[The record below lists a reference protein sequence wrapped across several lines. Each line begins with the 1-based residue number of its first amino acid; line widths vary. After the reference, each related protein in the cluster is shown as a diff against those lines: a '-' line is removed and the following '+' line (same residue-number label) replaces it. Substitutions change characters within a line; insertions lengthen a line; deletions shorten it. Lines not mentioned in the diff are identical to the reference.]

1 MLYSVKESYF
11 IGWKGSTASLV
22 MEAVSSRGTERAVQV
37 LRSGGVV
44 AFPTDT
50 LYGLGADVF
59 CTPAVER
66 VFSIKE
72 RPAGMPMPVLI
83 ASPDDLS
90 KVAIEVPNI
99 ASELAARFWPGPLTI
114 ILRRSPD
121 VPDLVSGGRDTLGV
135 RMPNHPVALAMI
147 EGFRGPVTGTSANI
161 SGGANPSSWQ
171 EVQQALDGRVDHV
184 VEEGP
189 APSGTASTVLDLTTE
204 TPTLVRVGDLD
215 ISCIESLCNLSLLP
229 AG

>member
-1 MLYSVKESYF
+1 
-11 IGWKGSTASLV
+11 
-22 MEAVSSRGTERAVQV
+22 MEAAGSRGTDKAVQV

-66 VFSIKE
+66 VFAIKE
-72 RPAGMPMPVLI
+72 RPVGMPMPVLL

-90 KVAIEVPNI
+90 KVAVEVP
-99 ASELAARFWPGPLTI
+99 ALAYELAGCFWPGALTI
-114 ILRRSPD
+114 ILKRSKD

-147 EGFRGPVTGTSANI
+147 QGFGGPVTGTSANI
-161 SGGANPSSWQ
+161 SGGDNPSTWQ
-171 EVQQALDGRVDHV
+171 EVQQALGDRVDLV

-204 TPTLVRVGDLD
+204 LPTLVRAGDVD
-215 ISCIESLCNLSLLP
+215 ISSIESLCNLSLVP

>member
-1 MLYSVKESYF
+1 M
-11 IGWKGSTASLV
+11 
-22 MEAVSSRGTERAVQV
+22 
-37 LRSGGVV
+37 

-66 VFSIKE
+66 VFAIKA

-83 ASPDDLS
+83 ASPNDLP
-90 KVAIEVPNI
+90 KVAIEVPDL
-99 ASELAARFWPGPLTI
+99 AFELADRFWPGALTI
-114 ILRRSPD
+114 ILNRSKD
-121 VPDLVSGGRDTLGV
+121 VPDLVSGGRDTLGI

-147 EGFRGPVTGTSANI
+147 EGFGGPVTGTSANI
-161 SGGANPSSWQ
+161 SGGDNPSSWQ
-171 EVQQALDGRVDHV
+171 EVRQALGSRVDHV

-204 TPTLVRVGDLD
+204 LPTLVRAGDVD
-215 ISCIESLCNLSLLP
+215 ISSIQSLCNLSLVP
-229 AG
+229 SG

>member
-1 MLYSVKESYF
+1 
-11 IGWKGSTASLV
+11 
-22 MEAVSSRGTERAVQV
+22 MEAAGSRGTEKAVQV

-59 CTPAVER
+59 CTSAVER
-66 VFSIKE
+66 VFAIKE

-90 KVAIEVPNI
+90 RLAIEVPDL
-99 ASELAARFWPGPLTI
+99 AFELAASFWPGALTI
-114 ILRRSPD
+114 ILKRSTD
-121 VPDLVSGGRDTLGV
+121 VPDLVSGGRDTLGI
-135 RMPNHPVALAMI
+135 RMPNHPIALAMI
-147 EGFRGPVTGTSANI
+147 EGFGGPVTGTSANI
-161 SGGANPSSWQ
+161 SGGDNPSSWQ
-171 EVQQALDGRVDHV
+171 EVQQALGDRVDHV
-184 VEEGP
+184 MEEGP

-204 TPTLVRVGDLD
+204 PPTLVRAGDVD
-215 ISCIESLCNLSLLP
+215 ISSIETLCNLSLVP

>member
-1 MLYSVKESYF
+1 
-11 IGWKGSTASLV
+11 
-22 MEAVSSRGTERAVQV
+22 MEAASSRGTERAVQV

-59 CTPAVER
+59 CTAAVEQ
-66 VFSIKE
+66 VFAIKE

-90 KVAIEVPNI
+90 KIAIEVPDI
-99 ASELAARFWPGPLTI
+99 ASELASCLWPGALTI

-135 RMPNHPVALAMI
+135 RIPNHPVALAMI
-147 EGFRGPVTGTSANI
+147 KGFGGPVTGTSANI
-161 SGGANPSSWQ
+161 SGGADPSSWQ
-171 EVQQALDGRVDHV
+171 EVKQALGNRVDHV

-204 TPTLVRVGDLD
+204 PPALVRAGDLD
-215 ISCIESLCNLSLLP
+215 ISCIQSLCNLSLVP
-229 AG
+229 AR